1 MFHFI
6 PWNFSI
12 SMSREAFQSVNV
24 PLSVVSILMDIFF
37 VFCML
42 SQVPEQQRLKQP
54 LNVLLGSLVGCN
66 TALHFFT
73 FLFVLSDF
81 IDSLSESDS
90 HVFYYFTAQCLL
102 FTMRASVT
110 SCLWLNVFYYC
121 QIVPAQHPFLILLK
135 RKIRHFVYAA
145 LILDKFFFL
154 GEFIVNVAYDR
165 YVMSQRSSY
174 TDRCNVT
181 NINVICYAL
190 RTDIWL
196 RLAYFLLSLC
206 VMLASSC
213 ATISYLQRHMKSMET
228 SCRSPPH
235 LQSQIRVTI
244 TGIVQTLLYFLC
256 LVWLMLDHLAYNVT
270 NADFDSRAYIICTVL
285 SLYSFGT
292 EINLGFGQA
301 VFRQQVILIWQK
313 LLFFKFSMPSAL

>member
-12 SMSREAFQSVNV
+12 SMSLETFQSVNV

-42 SQVPEQQRLKQP
+42 SQVPEQQRKKQP

-154 GEFIVNVAYDR
+154 GEFIVHIAS
-165 YVMSQRSSY
+165 YVISQHSSY
-174 TDRCNVT
+174 TSCYNSTDK
-181 NINVICYAL
+181 IDNVIDNAL

-196 RLAYFLLSLC
+196 RLVFFLLSLC
-206 VMLASSC
+206 VMLASGC
-213 ATISYLQRHMKSMET
+213 ATISYLQKHIKSMQT
-228 SCRSPPH
+228 SCRSSPY
-235 LQSQIRVTI
+235 LRSQMRVTI
-244 TGIVQTLLYFLC
+244 TGMVQTLLYLLC
-256 LVWLMLDHLAYNVT
+256 SVWLVLDDFAYYVT
-270 NADFDSRAYIICTVL
+270 NADFDKKAYIICTVL

-292 EINLGFGQA
+292 NINLGVGQT
-301 VFRQQVILIWQK
+301 VFREQVILIWQK
-313 LLFFKFSMPSAL
+313 LKLYMDSWIKLT